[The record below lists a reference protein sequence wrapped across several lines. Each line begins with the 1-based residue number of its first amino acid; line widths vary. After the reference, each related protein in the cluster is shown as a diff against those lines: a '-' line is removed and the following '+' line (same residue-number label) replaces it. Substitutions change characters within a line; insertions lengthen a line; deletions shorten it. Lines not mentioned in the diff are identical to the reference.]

1 MRAHQLAL
9 VGETEP
15 DRILFITAAVSG
27 DLRTASDD
35 DGKRAIRCGEMCADL
50 GRPPHGPT
58 LDGDVI
64 LSRRFTYELKKEQP
78 QVR

>member
-50 GRPPHGPT
+50 GRLPHGPI

-64 LSRRFTYELKKEQP
+64 LSRRFTYELKKE
-78 QVR
+78 